1 MTTAKKYLIS
11 GRVQGVGFR
20 FFAEREAHR
29 LGIRGYVR
37 NLGDGSVEVYAAGA
51 PEALRALSARLAEG
65 PRAAEVAGV
74 EESDQP
80 VNRAYSSF
88 LIEG

>member
-1 MTTAKKYLIS
+1 MTRAKKYVIS

-20 FFAEREAHR
+20 FFAECEANR

-37 NLGDGSVEVYAAGA
+37 NLSDGSVEVYAAGT
-51 PEALRALSARLAEG
+51 PDALRALSALLAEG

-80 VNRAYSSF
+80 VNHAYRSF
-88 LIEG
+88 LVEA